1 MDRFITIDIGGTDIK
16 YGLMEGKTARF
27 LEKGKRPTE
36 AWLGGTGIVEKVLEI
51 ISSFTSGGEKADG
64 VCISSAGMVDTG
76 RDCPKTRNRN
86 PSA

>member
-16 YGLMEGKTARF
+16 YGLMEGETAHF

-51 ISSFTSGGEKADG
+51 ISSLTSGGEKADG
-64 VCISSAGMVDTG
+64 V
-76 RDCPKTRNRN
+76 
-86 PSA
+86 